1 MNFQEIAKTIKGSE
15 RKEIQDA
22 LKENQEYMRNYSK
35 YKEAPLTVMFVRWDK
50 LFPTNTQDIKCSTC
64 RKAVVKFW
72 NEINKE
78 WLEEKN
84 IPKSKPKKK
93 TKKSHDKLGGN
104 LKDAHM
110 REKSSTLTGALAK
123 GVGTSK

>member
-1 MNFQEIAKTIKGSE
+1 MKFQEIAKTIKGNE

-22 LKENQEYMRNYSK
+22 IKENQEYMRNYSK
-35 YKEAPLTVMFVRWDK
+35 YKQQPLLVMFVGWEK
-50 LFPTNTQDIKCSTC
+50 LFPTNKQDIKCSSC

-93 TKKSHDKLGGN
+93 TKKS
-104 LKDAHM
+104 
-110 REKSSTLTGALAK
+110 STLTGALAS